1 MTGRLLK
8 TMFGTSFTRN
18 KMPDYIQG
26 EIVWA
31 DYPLSDKPDKSKIRP
46 VLVVSNADSNGLDND
61 LLIVP
66 ITSRIRGES
75 FELVLTAEKLTSPL
89 PALIAVR
96 CNRLHTIRNTRITGK
111 VAALTSEAL
120 KEVIRVIY
128 RAISISDEAMN

>member
-1 MTGRLLK
+1 M
-8 TMFGTSFTRN
+8 
-18 KMPDYIQG
+18 
-26 EIVWA
+26 
-31 DYPLSDKPDKSKIRP
+31 
-46 VLVVSNADSNGLDND
+46 VSNADSNGLDND